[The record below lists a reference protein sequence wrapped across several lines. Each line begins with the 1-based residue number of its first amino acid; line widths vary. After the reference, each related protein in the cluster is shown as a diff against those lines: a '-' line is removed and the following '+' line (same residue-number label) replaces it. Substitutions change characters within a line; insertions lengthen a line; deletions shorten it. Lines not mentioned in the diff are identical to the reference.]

1 MIVYMSSIDDK
12 QQISKQ
18 YKQGD

>member
-18 YKQGD
+18 NKQGD